1 MRHSP
6 CIGSGGSGR
15 EGNQRNVTTQD
26 CKTDILEHESA
37 SLEHETAS
45 LEHETASL
53 EHKSVSL
60 EHSTV
65 SLVYGESTSVQVHK
79 STTSV

>member
-45 LEHETASL
+45 LEH
-53 EHKSVSL
+53 KSVSL

>member
-45 LEHETASL
+45 LEH
-53 EHKSVSL
+53 KSVSL
-60 EHSTV
+60 EHLTV
-65 SLVYGESTSVQVHK
+65 SLVYDESTSVQVHK